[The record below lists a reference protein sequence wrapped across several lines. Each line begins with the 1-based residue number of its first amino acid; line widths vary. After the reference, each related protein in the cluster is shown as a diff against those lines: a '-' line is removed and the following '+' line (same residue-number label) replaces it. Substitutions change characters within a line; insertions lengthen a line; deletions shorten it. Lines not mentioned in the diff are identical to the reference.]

1 MVGGHTIY
9 LRTGEYPETGPD
21 GRPRLGEIFI
31 DTAKDGAAFRS
42 LMNCFA
48 TAVSVGLQYG
58 VPLET
63 FVDKFTFRAFEPAGL
78 VQGHDRIKNARS
90 IIDYIFRDLG
100 VTYLGMENLAHV
112 PEVEADEQ
120 STAIH
125 ADSEALSPDLI
136 EEPDNISVLEFPARI
151 PMVDEPVTPVVSS
164 GGSDLSTVESTL
176 LAQQTEAKR
185 YGFEGDACAMCGE
198 FKMVR
203 SGTCL
208 KCMVCGET
216 TGCS

>member
-9 LRTGEYPETGPD
+9 LRTGEYPEIGAD

-112 PEVEADEQ
+112 PEVETEVQ
-120 STAIH
+120 STSIH
-125 ADSEALSPDLI
+125 AEPEVLSPDLI
-136 EEPDNISVLEFPARI
+136 DEPDNISVLEFPARI
-151 PMVDEPVTPVVSS
+151 PVVEESVIPVVS
-164 GGSDLSTVESTL
+164 GGNDFPSTDSTL